1 VAEHGEHAV
10 IADRRTVLAG
20 LGAFFLVR
28 PALATGGEPRE
39 LRLYNPNT
47 DERFVDVYHDGAVPI
62 ANARRR
68 LDWFLRDH
76 HLDQWMEMDAAL
88 LDLLWRLQQRYL
100 AVHGRRVTVNVH
112 SAFRTEETNARL
124 IPEGA
129 AQNSFHKTGKA
140 VDVTVQGLGIHFLAG
155 RVREIG
161 AGGIGIYWRHRF
173 VHMDTGPRRFWY
185 RRV

>member
-1 VAEHGEHAV
+1 M
-10 IADRRTVLAG
+10 IANRRTVLIG
-20 LGAFFLVR
+20 LGAALITR
-28 PALATGGEPRE
+28 PAPASDGEPRE

-47 DERFVDVYHDGAVPI
+47 DERFVDVYHDGEQPI
-62 ANARRR
+62 ATARRR

-76 HLDQWMEMDAAL
+76 HVDLWMEMDPAL
-88 LDLLWRLQQRYL
+88 LDLIWRLQQRYL
-100 AVHGRRVTVNVH
+100 VVHRRRVTINIH
-112 SAFRTEETNARL
+112 SAFRTEDTNRRM

-129 AQNSFHKTGKA
+129 AQNSYHKIGRA
-140 VDVTVQGLGIHFLAG
+140 VDVTVQGLGIYFLAG

-161 AGGIGIYWRHRF
+161 AGGIGIYWRSRF

>member
-1 VAEHGEHAV
+1 MT
-10 IADRRTVLAG
+10 RRALVAG
-20 LGAFFLVR
+20 LGASVIVG
-28 PALATGGEPRE
+28 PALASPGEPRE

-47 DERFVDVYHDGAVPI
+47 DERFVDVYHSGEHHLAT
-62 ANARRR
+62 ARRR

-76 HLDQWMEMDAAL
+76 HLDQWMHMDPAL

-100 AVHGRRVTVNVH
+100 AVHRRRVTINVH
-112 SAFRTEETNARL
+112 SAFRTEETNRRL
-124 IPEGA
+124 RSEGA
-129 AQNSFHKTGKA
+129 AQNSYHKVGKA
-140 VDVTVQGLGIHFLAG
+140 VDVTVQGLGIYFLAG

-185 RRV
+185 RRI